1 MHAQDDTG
9 RDLHK
14 SDTAAVGAPKKT
26 AQMDAEAAQMQGMW
40 RDHDAQRLGVGA
52 TVVAS
57 NEKHLTGGAKDNA
70 MSATTDRL
78 RERDGACV
86 DHEGFD
92 RMLDRQASSSMV
104 ANPLTDGIEES
115 QRFAVQ
121 QDTQGRD
128 SARSAPA
135 FEAAAREPSAS
146 DAQRQ
151 GREGLTP
158 ATAFS
163 ANEGSMKSLAS
174 LNGLDD
180 AISGLRAGMG
190 KGPSLGGDGGA
201 SITAQRDGMSG
212 GGMSP
217 NHHSLRGA
225 QNPEFMAARNEQR
238 NQAFSA
244 KAPTN

>member
-1 MHAQDDTG
+1 
-9 RDLHK
+9 
-14 SDTAAVGAPKKT
+14 
-26 AQMDAEAAQMQGMW
+26 
-40 RDHDAQRLGVGA
+40 
-52 TVVAS
+52 
-57 NEKHLTGGAKDNA
+57 
-70 MSATTDRL
+70 
-78 RERDGACV
+78 
-86 DHEGFD
+86 
-92 RMLDRQASSSMV
+92 MV